1 MKKQASSFEWR
12 KVGAEVGAIVFA
24 VLLALW
30 LEGWREDVERQERAD
45 LFLDRIRAEISQNR
59 ENLQETIHQ
68 HEDYMAGLEAAIKDG
83 NASIEAVGPFLQ
95 IEGSA
100 TNSSAW
106 QSAKMSQ
113 SISQMPPEMVADL
126 ASIYDT
132 QTYYANYLAF
142 FFHNYTELA
151 TAIEVN
157 DRPIVSARKF
167 YRHLDVTNTLAEQL
181 LRRYD
186 AFLQQQSGN

>member
-1 MKKQASSFEWR
+1 MAKQSSRFEWR
-12 KVGAEVGAIVFA
+12 KAGFEVFAIVFA

-59 ENLQETIHQ
+59 ENLKETIQQ
-68 HEDYMAGLEAAIKDG
+68 HEEYMAGLEAAIKEGDT
-83 NASIEAVGPFLQ
+83 SIETVGPFLQ

-113 SISQMPPEMVADL
+113 SISQMPPETVADL

-132 QTYYANYLAF
+132 QAYYGNYLAF
-142 FFHNYTELA
+142 FFQNYTDLA
-151 TAIEVN
+151 TAIEMG
-157 DRPIVSARKF
+157 DASKLHARKF

-186 AFLQQQSGN
+186 AFLQQNNGD